1 MKEEFLYYIWENRL
15 TDKDLK
21 STDNEA
27 VDIVATGYRNT
38 DSGPDYLEARIQI
51 GDKLWAG
58 HVEIH
63 VKASDWNRHG
73 HQKDKAYQNVI
84 LHVVYENDAKVN
96 DIPTLELKGHF
107 NESLFAQYQK
117 LIASKTWIPCE
128 KNISQ
133 VLVFTRLSW
142 LDRMAVERLE
152 SKASTVTKLLKSNQ
166 FDWEDALYKLLMRY
180 FGLKVNNEA
189 FEYLAN
195 ILPFKTLL
203 KHADNLLQVE
213 AMLMGCAGFLD
224 DDFTEEYPL
233 LLKREFTVM
242 RAKFNLLTMPAER
255 WKFMRMRP
263 SNFPTIRLAQMAQL
277 IHKNGCLFSK
287 IKAAKDTAEVN
298 ALFDVAASGY
308 WETHWRFEK
317 RERLPQSER
326 LPQCDSPTQPSGA
339 VGLSYN
345 GSRESSLRLPQ
356 SERLPQCDSPTRSQ
370 PKHLGDAT
378 ADLLLINAVA
388 PLLFCHGKL
397 HKDESVCETAMQF
410 LEDTEAEGNAIIRHF
425 AACGITAENAMQTQA
440 LLHLNS
446 YFCKRKRCL
455 ECRIGNVLLHKTN
468 QL

>member
-1 MKEEFLYYIWENRL
+1 MREEFLYYIWENRL
-15 TDKDLK
+15 TNKDLK
-21 STDNEA
+21 TTESEA

-38 DSGPDYLEARIQI
+38 DSGPDFLEAKIQI

-63 VKASDWNRHG
+63 VKSSDWNRHG
-73 HQKDKAYQNVI
+73 HQNDKAYKNVI
-84 LHVVYENDAKVN
+84 LHVVYENDVQVN
-96 DIPTLELKGHF
+96 GIPTLELKGHF
-107 NESLFAQYQK
+107 DESLFAQYQK
-117 LIASKTWIPCE
+117 LISSKNWIPCE
-128 KNISQ
+128 KSIAK
-133 VLVFTRLSW
+133 VPVFTRLSW

-152 SKASTVTKLLKSNQ
+152 SKSKTVTKILEANQ

-203 KHADNLLQVE
+203 KHADHLVQVE

-233 LLKREFTVM
+233 LLKREFAVM
-242 RAKFNLLTMPAER
+242 KAKFNLLTMPAER

-287 IKAAKDTAEVN
+287 IKAAKDTNEVK
-298 ALFDVAASGY
+298 ALFDVKASEY
-308 WETHWRFEK
+308 WETHY
-317 RERLPQSER
+317 RL
-326 LPQCDSPTQPSGA
+326 GVIA
-339 VGLSYN
+339 
-345 GSRESSLRLPQ
+345 ESK
-356 SERLPQCDSPTRSQ
+356 
-370 PKHLGDAT
+370 PKHLGEAT
-378 ADLLLINAVA
+378 ADVLMINAVA
-388 PLLFCHGKL
+388 PLLFCYGKL
-397 HKDESVCETAMQF
+397 HKDESMCETAMQF
-410 LEDTEAEGNAIIRHF
+410 LEDTEAEDNAIIRHYVQ
-425 AACGITAENAMQTQA
+425 CCITAENAMQTQA
-440 LLHLNS
+440 LLHLYS

-468 QL
+468 PLS

>member
-1 MKEEFLYYIWENRL
+1 MREEFLYYLWENRL

-21 STDNEA
+21 TTEGEA
-27 VDIVATGYRNT
+27 VEVVVTGYRNT
-38 DSGPDYLEARIQI
+38 DSGPDFLEAKIQI

-63 VKASDWNRHG
+63 VRSSDWNRHG
-73 HQKDKAYQNVI
+73 HQNDKAYQNVI
-84 LHVVYENDAKVN
+84 LHVVYENDIQVN

-107 NESLFAQYQK
+107 DETLFAQYQK
-117 LIASKTWIPCE
+117 FISSKGWIPCE
-128 KNISQ
+128 KNIAQ
-133 VLVFTRLSW
+133 VPVFTRLSW

-152 SKASTVTKLLKSNQ
+152 SKSEAVNKILEANQ

-213 AMLMGCAGFLD
+213 AMLMGCAGFLE

-233 LLKREFTVM
+233 LLKRELTVM

-287 IKAAKDTAEVN
+287 IKAAKNTVEVK
-298 ALFDVAASGY
+298 ALFDVEASEY
-308 WETHWRFEK
+308 WEMHWRFGV
-317 RERLPQSER
+317 S
-326 LPQCDSPTQPSGA
+326 T
-339 VGLSYN
+339 
-345 GSRESSLRLPQ
+345 ESK
-356 SERLPQCDSPTRSQ
+356 
-370 PKHLGDAT
+370 PKHLGETT
-378 ADLLLINAVA
+378 ADVLTINAVA
-388 PLLFCHGKL
+388 PLLFCYGKL
-397 HKDESVCETAMQF
+397 HKDESVCETALQF
-410 LEDTEAEGNAIIRHF
+410 LEETEAEDNAVIRHY
-425 AACGITAENAMQTQA
+425 AQCGIKAENAMQTQA
-440 LLHLNS
+440 LLHLYS
-446 YFCKRKRCL
+446 YFCKRKRCI
-455 ECRIGNVLLHKTN
+455 ECRIGNVLLHKIN